1 RSGHYTRI
9 NWSGGKDMARIARV
23 VVPGLPHH
31 IISLSPHRPADDASD
46 RASAYH
52 RASAWGAGMDRGARA
67 PARPPLCTRQTRP
80 KAANGPG
87 NQAGAG
93 GVKRTGIAA

>member
-1 RSGHYTRI
+1 
-9 NWSGGKDMARIARV
+9 MARIARV

-52 RASAWGAGMDRGARA
+52 RATAWGAGMDRGAR
-67 PARPPLCTRQTRP
+67 RRLGHCSRQTRP
-80 KAANGPG
+80 KAASGPETK
-87 NQAGAG
+87 QEPEE
-93 GVKRTGIAA
+93 

>member
-1 RSGHYTRI
+1 
-9 NWSGGKDMARIARV
+9 MARMARV
-23 VVPGLPHH
+23 VAPGLPHY
-31 IISLSPHRPADDASD
+31 IISFSLDRPADDDSD

-87 NQAGAG
+87 NQAGVG
-93 GVKRTGIAA
+93 GVKRTAVAA